1 MAAVLVRMRA
11 FLTRLA
17 PLPATVDDYASR
29 WVPVLVLALWP
40 VAYGL
45 ATGAAA
51 FAWTH
56 PGWASALEQ
65 NKVPEQPAL
74 EILAWTAAGLALVVA
89 VHLGAIAQVRSQADV
104 ASRAG
109 TAEVLALCRKRLRWT
124 LGLPIAA
131 ALAWPDMENENAAT
145 VIALSALAAFAVAST
160 AYGWSSPKSGAAP
173 ETASAPTDSAQLA
186 APTSAA
192 RVIPPSARLEPLAR
206 AAGPLALAIL
216 IGGFIAIFWRMTL
229 VNYRALH
236 PHTIDLGLY
245 DNIVWHAAHGDWL
258 GSSFLKG
265 GHHNSAHFDPILIAL
280 APLYALRPRS
290 DTLLVLQVVWASSA
304 LVPLYLLAR
313 EKLGSAVYGLG
324 FAAMYAAH
332 PAVHGAALYEFHSLT
347 LVAPLLVWLV
357 YLLERGSYR
366 AFALVLAVALLCRE
380 DVALVVSFMAL
391 YAILRGGKESV
402 RAGWVTMLA
411 CAAYFL
417 VVKRFFMDSSDLLNS
432 GPGTYGFSYY
442 YADLIPNGNGGK
454 GLAVSLLTN
463 PGFVLRN
470 VLVRPKLEFVAALLV
485 PLALLPLAAR
495 PARAMLVYGAIF
507 CLLASKPAVYSIAFQ
522 YSTIVLPIAFATA
535 IIAMEQVPRWRIV
548 VAHGL
553 DASRLRRALFAF
565 ALTASALVSWKLG
578 ALDPGH
584 LFYAGFT
591 PLARELDAAAS
602 DQYEWVV
609 SAVAQIPPDASV
621 AATQRLGP
629 FVSNRRDAYD
639 YPGAK
644 PSDYVFVDDAE
655 TGLPDIVTRNRRVAR
670 GELEVVTRHQGLV
683 LYRSVTP
690 PSAAK

>member
-1 MAAVLVRMRA
+1 MRA
-11 FLTRLA
+11 FSTRLA
-17 PLPATVDDYASR
+17 PHLATLDDYASR
-29 WVPVLVLALWP
+29 WVPALVLALWP

-45 ATGAAA
+45 AAGAAA

-65 NKVPEQPAL
+65 NKVPERPAL
-74 EILAWTAAGLALVVA
+74 DILAWTAAGLALVVGIHVGA
-89 VHLGAIAQVRSQADV
+89 VARVRGRTDV
-104 ASRAG
+104 AAG
-109 TAEVLALCRKRLRWT
+109 ASVADVLALCRKRLRWT

-131 ALAWPDMENENAAT
+131 ALAWPGMENENAAT

-160 AYGWSSPKSGAAP
+160 VYGWSSPKSGAAP
-173 ETASAPTDSAQLA
+173 ETAAAPIDAAQLA
-186 APTSAA
+186 TPTSAA
-192 RVIPPSARLEPLAR
+192 SVLPARARLEPLAR

-245 DNIVWHAAHGDWL
+245 DNIVWHAAHGDGL

-366 AFALVLAVALLCRE
+366 AFALVLVASLLCRE
-380 DVALVVSFMAL
+380 DVALVVSFIAL
-391 YAILRGGKESV
+391 YAILRGDKERV
-402 RAGWVTMLA
+402 RAGWLTMLA
-411 CAAYFL
+411 CVAYFF

-495 PARAMLVYGAIF
+495 PARTMLVYGAI
-507 CLLASKPAVYSIAFQ
+507 LLPPRQQAGRLLHRLP
-522 YSTIVLPIAFATA
+522 VLDHRAPT
-535 IIAMEQVPRWRIV
+535 
-548 VAHGL
+548 
-553 DASRLRRALFAF
+553 RLRDRRHRAGAGP
-565 ALTASALVSWKLG
+565 ALAPRRGARARRDPVAAGALRVRADRLG
-578 ALDPGH
+578 ARLVEARRPRSRSPLLRRLHPARARARCGRERPVRVGGVGGGADPPG
-584 LFYAGFT
+584 
-591 PLARELDAAAS
+591 RERLRHAAPR
-602 DQYEWVV
+602 
-609 SAVAQIPPDASV
+609 AVRVEP
-621 AATQRLGP
+621 T
-629 FVSNRRDAYD
+629 
-639 YPGAK
+639 
-644 PSDYVFVDDAE
+644 
-655 TGLPDIVTRNRRVAR
+655 RRVQLSGPQA
-670 GELEVVTRHQGLV
+670 E
-683 LYRSVTP
+683 
-690 PSAAK
+690 